1 MKIAITGGTGFMGSH
16 LASRLLDEGHQVIL
30 LSRGLDGR
38 NLALLERDGADFI
51 AANVSEP
58 ASLVDAFGDCPA
70 VAHLAGINFERG
82 TQTYETVHV
91 QGTRNV
97 ITAAEEC
104 DVSTLLFSSFL
115 RARPD
120 CGSAYHE
127 SKWAAE
133 ELVRSSDLPST
144 ILKPGITYGRGDHL
158 LTHVSRWLVTV
169 PVFGLMGFEERRLR
183 PLAIEDLVDI
193 MVAAILDDRL
203 VDMTVPVLGP
213 EELTLRNAVRRIG
226 TVVGRKPLVVP
237 LPLAV
242 QYASARLQTRVMA
255 EPLVS
260 PAQVRMLAE
269 GLTDPAPSNLCTPL
283 PDDLTPHRP
292 FSAEHI
298 DRGVP
303 ELRRYG
309 LGDLRF
315 G

>member
-1 MKIAITGGTGFMGSH
+1 MKIAVTGGTGFMGSH
-16 LASRLLDEGHQVIL
+16 LAARLLDDSHRVTL
-30 LSRGLDGR
+30 LSRGTDGQTGGVR
-38 NLALLERDGADFI
+38 ERDGAEFV
-51 AANVSEP
+51 AASVSETD
-58 ASLVDAFGDCPA
+58 SLVDAFGDCAA

-82 TQTYETVHV
+82 TQTYEAVHV
-91 QGTRNV
+91 RGTRNV
-97 ITAAEEC
+97 VTAAEAC
-104 DVSTLLFSSFL
+104 DVSTLILTSFL

-133 ELVRSSDLPST
+133 ELVRESDLPST

-193 MVAAILDDRL
+193 MAAAILDDRL

-213 EELTLRNAVRRIG
+213 EELTLRDAVRRIG

-242 QYASARLQTRVMA
+242 QYASARLQTRVVA

-269 GLTDPAPSNLCTPL
+269 GLTEPAPSNICTPP
-283 PDDLTPHRP
+283 PDDLAPYRP